1 MRNADGQKTHLPH
14 YEHISC
20 TFLQRMHKND
30 YFEYPTCEITAIFIL
45 VTLQVMILG
54 YYNCTSYRL

>member
-20 TFLQRMHKND
+20 TFLQRMHKSAVGD
-30 YFEYPTCEITAIFIL
+30 EVFYTPGIKVAET
-45 VTLQVMILG
+45 
-54 YYNCTSYRL
+54 

>member
-1 MRNADGQKTHLPH
+1 
-14 YEHISC
+14 
-20 TFLQRMHKND
+20 LQRMHKND